1 VLFIVIGCL
10 LQNLFIEESFIS
22 SEHYLSR
29 PCQIRIY
36 IINGFITTKFNSKTV
51 LLSWMVFMVFISCHN
66 HPIIHVGHL
75 SMLLCSKTPTISVI
89 TLLRTTTNLQ
99 LFNKLGG
106 VIR

>member
-1 VLFIVIGCL
+1 MLFIVIGCL

-66 HPIIHVGHL
+66 HPIIH
-75 SMLLCSKTPTISVI
+75 LCSLSSQGPCLTSIAHNSCSSKIGHHLPCP
-89 TLLRTTTNLQ
+89 LFRTTT
-99 LFNKLGG
+99 
-106 VIR
+106 I